1 MMVPSIFNDNLFRD
15 LFDDDF
21 YMPMMP
27 DMSDVDKKLYGG
39 RAAHEMKTDVKET
52 EKGYE
57 VAVDLPGFKKD
68 DVTVELNDGYMTITA
83 AKKVGNDK
91 KNKEGK
97 YIRREHYAGTMSRT
111 FYVGDQLTENDI
123 HAQMNDGILT
133 LQIPKMEEKKQVED
147 KRHLIQIDAASP
159 L

>member
-1 MMVPSIFNDNLFRD
+1 MLMPSIFNDNLFRD

-68 DVTVELNDGYMTITA
+68 DVTVELNNGYMTITA
-83 AKKVGNDK
+83 QKKVDNDK
-91 KNKEGK
+91 KNEEGK
-97 YIRREHYAGTMSRT
+97 YIRREHYAGSMSRS

-133 LQIPKMEEKKQVED
+133 LQIPKKEEQKQVED
-147 KRHLIQIDAASP
+147 KRHLVQITAA
-159 L
+159 

>member
-1 MMVPSIFNDNLFRD
+1 MLMPSIFNDNLFD
-15 LFDDDF
+15 DWFEDDF
-21 YMPMMP
+21 YMPMIP
-27 DMSDVDKKLYGG
+27 DMSDVDKRLYGG

-68 DVTVELNDGYMTITA
+68 DVTVELNNGYMTITA
-83 AKKVGNDK
+83 QKKVDKDK
-91 KNKEGK
+91 KNEEGK
-97 YIRREHYAGTMSRT
+97 YIRREHYAGSMSRS

-133 LQIPKMEEKKQVED
+133 LQIPKKEEQKQVED
-147 KRHLIQIDAASP
+147 KRHLVQITAA
-159 L
+159 

>member
-1 MMVPSIFNDNLFRD
+1 MLMPSIFNDNLFD
-15 LFDDDF
+15 DWFDDDF
-21 YMPMMP
+21 YMPMIP

-68 DVTVELNDGYMTITA
+68 DVTVELNNGYMTITA
-83 AKKVGNDK
+83 QKKVDSDK
-91 KNKEGK
+91 KNKEGR
-97 YIRREHYAGTMSRT
+97 YIRREHYSGSMSRS

-123 HAQMNDGILT
+123 HARMNDGILT
-133 LQIPKMEEKKQVED
+133 LQIPKKEETKRVED
-147 KRHLIQIDAASP
+147 KRHLVQITAA
-159 L
+159 

>member
-1 MMVPSIFNDNLFRD
+1 MLMPSIFNDNLFD
-15 LFDDDF
+15 DWFDDDF
-21 YMPMMP
+21 YMPVIP

-68 DVTVELNDGYMTITA
+68 DVTVELNNGYMTITA
-83 AKKVGNDK
+83 QKKVDSDK
-91 KNKEGK
+91 KNKEGR
-97 YIRREHYAGTMSRT
+97 YIRREHYSGSMSRS

-123 HAQMNDGILT
+123 HARMNDGILT
-133 LQIPKMEEKKQVED
+133 LQIPKKEETKRVED
-147 KRHLIQIDAASP
+147 KRHLVQITAA
-159 L
+159 

>member
-1 MMVPSIFNDNLFRD
+1 MLMPSIFNDNLFD
-15 LFDDDF
+15 DWFDDDF
-21 YMPMMP
+21 YMPMIP
-27 DMSDVDKKLYGG
+27 DMGDADKKLYGG

-68 DVTVELNDGYMTITA
+68 DVTVELNNGYMTITA
-83 AKKVGNDK
+83 KKKVDNDK
-91 KNKEGK
+91 KNEEGK
-97 YIRREHYAGTMSRT
+97 YIRREHYAGSMSRS

-133 LQIPKMEEKKQVED
+133 LQIPKKEEQKQVED
-147 KRHLIQIDAASP
+147 KRHLIQITAA
-159 L
+159 

>member
-1 MMVPSIFNDNLFRD
+1 MLLPSVFNDNLFRD

-83 AKKVGNDK
+83 AKKVVGDK
-91 KNKEGK
+91 KNDEGK

-147 KRHLIQIDAASP
+147 KRHLIQIDAA
-159 L
+159 

>member
-1 MMVPSIFNDNLFRD
+1 MLMPSIFNDNLFD
-15 LFDDDF
+15 DWFDDDF
-21 YMPMMP
+21 YMPMIP

-68 DVTVELNDGYMTITA
+68 DVTVELNNGYMTITA
-83 AKKVGNDK
+83 QKKVDKDK
-91 KNKEGK
+91 KNEEGK
-97 YIRREHYAGTMSRT
+97 YIRREHYAGSMSRS

-133 LQIPKMEEKKQVED
+133 LQIPKKEEQKQVED
-147 KRHLIQIDAASP
+147 KRHLVQITAA
-159 L
+159 

>member
-1 MMVPSIFNDNLFRD
+1 MLMPSIFNDNLFD
-15 LFDDDF
+15 DWFDDDF
-21 YMPMMP
+21 YMPMIP
-27 DMSDVDKKLYGG
+27 DMGDVDKKLYGG

-68 DVTVELNDGYMTITA
+68 DVTVELNNGYMTITA
-83 AKKVGNDK
+83 KKKVDNDK
-91 KNKEGK
+91 KNEEGK
-97 YIRREHYAGTMSRT
+97 YIRREHYAGSMSRS

-133 LQIPKMEEKKQVED
+133 LQIPKKEEQKQVED
-147 KRHLIQIDAASP
+147 KRHLVQITAA
-159 L
+159 

>member
-1 MMVPSIFNDNLFRD
+1 MLMPSIFNDNLFD
-15 LFDDDF
+15 DWFDDDF

-68 DVTVELNDGYMTITA
+68 DVTVELNNGYMTITA
-83 AKKVGNDK
+83 QKKVDKDK
-91 KNKEGK
+91 KNEEGK
-97 YIRREHYAGTMSRT
+97 YIRREHYAGSMSRS

-133 LQIPKMEEKKQVED
+133 LQIPKKEEQKQVED
-147 KRHLIQIDAASP
+147 KRHLVQITAA
-159 L
+159 

>member
-1 MMVPSIFNDNLFRD
+1 MLMPSIFNDNLFD
-15 LFDDDF
+15 DWFDDDF
-21 YMPMMP
+21 YMPVIP

-39 RAAHEMKTDVKET
+39 RAPHEMKTDVKET

-68 DVTVELNDGYMTITA
+68 DVTVELNNGYMTITA
-83 AKKVGNDK
+83 QKKVDNDK
-91 KNKEGK
+91 KNEEGK
-97 YIRREHYAGTMSRT
+97 YIRREHYAGSMSRS

-133 LQIPKMEEKKQVED
+133 LQVPKKEEQKQVED
-147 KRHLIQIDAASP
+147 KRHLVQITAA
-159 L
+159 

>member
-1 MMVPSIFNDNLFRD
+1 MLMPSIFNDNLFD
-15 LFDDDF
+15 DWFDDDF
-21 YMPMMP
+21 YMPMIP

-68 DVTVELNDGYMTITA
+68 DVTVELNNGYMTITA
-83 AKKVGNDK
+83 EKKVDSDK
-91 KNKEGK
+91 KNKEGR
-97 YIRREHYAGTMSRT
+97 YIRREHYSGSMSRS

-123 HAQMNDGILT
+123 HARMNDGILT
-133 LQIPKMEEKKQVED
+133 LQIPKKEETKRVED
-147 KRHLIQIDAASP
+147 KRHLVQITAA
-159 L
+159 

>member
-1 MMVPSIFNDNLFRD
+1 MLMPSIFNDNLFD
-15 LFDDDF
+15 DWFDDDF
-21 YMPMMP
+21 YMPMIP
-27 DMSDVDKKLYGG
+27 DMGDVDKKLYGG

-68 DVTVELNDGYMTITA
+68 DVTVELNNGYMTITA
-83 AKKVGNDK
+83 KKKVDNDK
-91 KNKEGK
+91 KNEEGK
-97 YIRREHYAGTMSRT
+97 YIRREHYAGSMSRS

-133 LQIPKMEEKKQVED
+133 LQIPKKEEQKQVED
-147 KRHLIQIDAASP
+147 KRHLIQITAA
-159 L
+159 

>member
-1 MMVPSIFNDNLFRD
+1 MLMPSIFNDNLFD
-15 LFDDDF
+15 DWFDDDF
-21 YMPMMP
+21 YMPMIP
-27 DMSDVDKKLYGG
+27 DMSDVDKRLYGG

-68 DVTVELNDGYMTITA
+68 DVTVELNNGYMTITA
-83 AKKVGNDK
+83 QKKVDKDK
-91 KNKEGK
+91 KNEEGK
-97 YIRREHYAGTMSRT
+97 YIRREHYAGSMSRS

-133 LQIPKMEEKKQVED
+133 LQIPKKEEQKQVED
-147 KRHLIQIDAASP
+147 KRHLVQITAA
-159 L
+159 

>member
-1 MMVPSIFNDNLFRD
+1 MLMPSIFNDNLFD
-15 LFDDDF
+15 DWFDDDF
-21 YMPMMP
+21 YMPMIP

-39 RAAHEMKTDVKET
+39 RAAHEMKTDVRET

-68 DVTVELNDGYMTITA
+68 DVTVELNNGYMTITA
-83 AKKVGNDK
+83 KKKVDNDK
-91 KNKEGK
+91 KNEEGK
-97 YIRREHYAGTMSRT
+97 YIRREHYAGSMSRS

-133 LQIPKMEEKKQVED
+133 LQIPKKEEQKQVED
-147 KRHLIQIDAASP
+147 KRHLVQITAA
-159 L
+159 

>member
-1 MMVPSIFNDNLFRD
+1 MLMPSIFNDNLFD
-15 LFDDDF
+15 DWFDDDF
-21 YMPMMP
+21 YMPMIP
-27 DMSDVDKKLYGG
+27 DMSDVDKRLYGG

-68 DVTVELNDGYMTITA
+68 DVTVELNNGYMTITA
-83 AKKVGNDK
+83 QKKVDKDK
-91 KNKEGK
+91 KNEEGK
-97 YIRREHYAGTMSRT
+97 YIRREHYAGSMSRS

-133 LQIPKMEEKKQVED
+133 LQIPKKEEQKQVED
-147 KRHLIQIDAASP
+147 KRHLGQITAA
-159 L
+159 

>member
-1 MMVPSIFNDNLFRD
+1 MLMPSIFNDNLFD
-15 LFDDDF
+15 DWFDDDF
-21 YMPMMP
+21 YMPMIP
-27 DMSDVDKKLYGG
+27 DMGDADKKLYGG

-68 DVTVELNDGYMTITA
+68 DVTVELNNGYMTITA
-83 AKKVGNDK
+83 KKKVDNDK
-91 KNKEGK
+91 KNEEGK
-97 YIRREHYAGTMSRT
+97 YIRREHYAGSMSRS

-133 LQIPKMEEKKQVED
+133 LQIPKKEEQKQVED
-147 KRHLIQIDAASP
+147 KRHLVQLTAA
-159 L
+159 

>member
-1 MMVPSIFNDNLFRD
+1 MMVPSIFNDNLFSD

-39 RAAHEMKTDVKET
+39 RATHEMKTDVKET

-68 DVTVELNDGYMTITA
+68 DVNVELNDGYMTITA
-83 AKKVGNDK
+83 AKKVVGDK
-91 KNKEGK
+91 KNDEGK

-123 HAQMNDGILT
+123 HAQMSDGILT

-147 KRHLIQIDAASP
+147 KRHLIQIDAA
-159 L
+159 

>member
-1 MMVPSIFNDNLFRD
+1 MLMPSIFNDNLFD
-15 LFDDDF
+15 DWFDDDF
-21 YMPMMP
+21 YMPMIP

-39 RAAHEMKTDVKET
+39 RAAREMKTDVKET

-68 DVTVELNDGYMTITA
+68 DVTVELNNGYMTITA
-83 AKKVGNDK
+83 QKKVDNDK

-97 YIRREHYAGTMSRT
+97 YIRREHYAGSMSRS
-111 FYVGDQLTENDI
+111 FYVGDQFTENDI

-133 LQIPKMEEKKQVED
+133 LQIPKKEEQKQVED
-147 KRHLIQIDAASP
+147 KRHLVQITAA
-159 L
+159 

>member
-1 MMVPSIFNDNLFRD
+1 MLVPSIFNDNLFD
-15 LFDDDF
+15 DWFDDDF
-21 YMPMMP
+21 YMPMIP
-27 DMSDVDKKLYGG
+27 DMGDADKKLYGG

-68 DVTVELNDGYMTITA
+68 DVTVELNNGYMTITA
-83 AKKVGNDK
+83 QKKVDKDK
-91 KNKEGK
+91 KNEEGK
-97 YIRREHYAGTMSRT
+97 YIRREHYAGSMSRS

-133 LQIPKMEEKKQVED
+133 LQIPKKEEQKQVED
-147 KRHLIQIDAASP
+147 KRHLVQITAA
-159 L
+159 

>member
-1 MMVPSIFNDNLFRD
+1 MLMPSIFNDNLFD
-15 LFDDDF
+15 DWFDDDF
-21 YMPMMP
+21 YMPMIP

-68 DVTVELNDGYMTITA
+68 DVTVELNNGYMTITA
-83 AKKVGNDK
+83 QKKVDSDK
-91 KNKEGK
+91 KNKEGR
-97 YIRREHYAGTMSRT
+97 YIHREHYSGSMSRS

-123 HAQMNDGILT
+123 HARMNDGILT
-133 LQIPKMEEKKQVED
+133 LQIPKKEETKRVED
-147 KRHLIQIDAASP
+147 KRHLVQITAA
-159 L
+159 

>member
-39 RAAHEMKTDVKET
+39 RATHEMKTDVKET

-83 AKKVGNDK
+83 AKKVVGDK
-91 KNKEGK
+91 KNDEGK

-123 HAQMNDGILT
+123 HAQMSDGILT

-147 KRHLIQIDAASP
+147 KRHLIQINAA
-159 L
+159 